1 VARENPTVRKSY
13 PPTRRRSGVDEAGGP
28 RRGVPIAGSASGS
41 RRKLRHS
48 VRRRTSDL
56 GVVNRCLRSGANRV
70 NDPVADLQIWRF
82 SRSPPPRDRP
92 CPSPLQPPLNVS
104 RVGHW
109 AAQRAPP
116 PAEEDRVLLQV
127 VTHRFLVLLDSAVD
141 VIAARRP
148 HAWHGP
154 SGSMAVSHH
163 RAAHRSSSHI
173 DTLARSHIHQRGS
186 QENALTTA
194 GRYRTSSTASS
205 NGASALTGSSFTA
218 PVCCERPCQATAYCP
233 ALERLRAA
241 GLRRTVGHHGR
252 RSSTSVCG
260 STRQR

>member
-41 RRKLRHS
+41 RRQLRHS

-56 GVVNRCLRSGANRV
+56 GGVNRCLRSGANRV

-104 RVGHW
+104 LVGHW

-116 PAEEDRVLLQV
+116 AEEDRMLLQV

-141 VIAARRP
+141 VDRGPASARLARTVGLDGRFP
-148 HAWHGP
+148 PSGGP
-154 SGSMAVSHH
+154 SVIEPH
-163 RAAHRSSSHI
+163 RHLGQ
-173 DTLARSHIHQRGS
+173 THIHQRGS

-194 GRYRTSSTASS
+194 GRYTTSSTASS
-205 NGASALTGSSFTA
+205 MWRA
-218 PVCCERPCQATAYCP
+218 P
-233 ALERLRAA
+233 
-241 GLRRTVGHHGR
+241 
-252 RSSTSVCG
+252 
-260 STRQR
+260 